1 MKQTSFIIF
10 ALLLILITSCEQT
23 KEAKAERAIKKYFK
37 ETLDDYDSYSPVAFS
52 EIKIAETKWKLSKEL
67 EPELNKLIEVVK
79 KINNKFGYAIEIT
92 LNADY
97 YIEINANHFIEEIN
111 EYTGEKYKGHITNE
125 FREKLE
131 NEKPLWYKFKH
142 YQDIIYASKKNFQPE
157 FIGWKMT
164 HKFRAKNRMGGTE
177 LNELEFQF
185 DKDITKVVKTRKIK

>member
-52 EIKIAETKWKLSKEL
+52 EMKIAKSKWEMTEEMCPEL
-67 EPELNKLIEVVK
+67 EKLIEITEEIRAGYFSDI
-79 KINNKFGYAIEIT
+79 KIT
-92 LNADY
+92 SDADY
-97 YIEINANHFIEEIN
+97 YLKRVEILLEEDPRMPLDKETIKRIESW
-111 EYTGEKYKGHITNE
+111 
-125 FREKLE
+125 
-131 NEKPLWYKFKH
+131 KPLLLEFKH
-142 YQDIIYASKKNFQPE
+142 YQDTIYASKKNFQPE